1 MSGVLGAIANFFQGI
16 INFVFTCVK
25 IVGIGILII
34 IAIIILVFVI
44 YKIREAIDD
53 SHYRNVEVPN
63 RINELGR
70 FLFNAKD
77 VNLIDN
83 VLSVVEQYEDE
94 NDGDKPDT
102 DASPEEK
109 KEYKEYKANLAI
121 LNKIKDDDE
130 FNSDFYRSYRDE
142 IIQKASELL
151 NSAAQDI
158 EDKKKNALKQIQD
171 DRKKSD
177 EAEAQEETKDK
188 VSRSVKE
195 LEKLSELLQD
205 SVDKNGMLER
215 ADLRMLM
222 KHLDFI
228 VDNKSSI
235 NPDDKNNIE
244 RVRITVLDTFK
255 RTKNLKDLK
264 TNVDFVKKYLKE
276 IC

>member
-25 IVGIGILII
+25 VVGIGILII
-34 IAIIILVFVI
+34 IAIIILIFVI
-44 YKIREAIDD
+44 YKIREAIDNN
-53 SHYRNVEVPN
+53 HYRKD
-63 RINELGR
+63 RINELAR

-83 VLSVVEQYEDE
+83 ALSVVEQYEDE

-109 KEYKEYKANLAI
+109 KEYKEYKASLSI
-121 LNKIKDDDE
+121 LNKIKDGDK
-130 FNSDFYRSYRDE
+130 FNSYFYRNYRDE

-151 NSAAQDI
+151 NSAVQEI
-158 EDKKKNALKQIQD
+158 EDKKQNALKQIQD

-244 RVRITVLDTFK
+244 RIRITVLDTFK